1 MRALNPNP
9 IPFIKASR
17 DPHTN
22 LANVRLVQEKNGFD
36 ERVKRI
42 LLAPKNELYDKA
54 VGHDPL
60 HVRAT

>member
-36 ERVKRI
+36 ERVKKI